1 MPFCEHT
8 LLNGLSFNICFDK
21 IFISQDF
28 WNELE
33 LALFGIIDLLIKKMF
48 NLYSSLFTILW
59 HKTWRKPQLVING
72 KIVIHSC
79 LTNQFSGKNCT
90 GCLKKHW
97 NSVFLKFSNFCID
110 GDIAK
115 FVHSNWV
122 FSTNT
127 NFRILISLQPDDLNL
142 WYFKLR
148 LF

>member
-90 GCLKKHW
+90 GCLKKTLEF
-97 NSVFLKFSNFCID
+97 SVFEI
-110 GDIAK
+110 
-115 FVHSNWV
+115 
-122 FSTNT
+122 
-127 NFRILISLQPDDLNL
+127 
-142 WYFKLR
+142 FKLCSTIFV
-148 LF
+148 LTEILQNLYIVIESFPQIPILEYLYLYNQMI